1 MALVRYSTGSRKVA
15 IAIRFDKDDGEPVTL
30 VDPALDYDGTDLV
43 KYEESYYDEAH
54 LTIKDGEEP
63 TWFHI
68 KPLTHKQRAHIGGM
82 SGYDQFLMAFRFGV
96 MKVDN
101 YYSEDFTSGERQQ
114 KPQVK
119 RSNWSGMGDAV
130 TEGWLKDADMITDV
144 IISVGIMVMRISEAA
159 APLSRD
165 SKQPSGG
172 GE

>member
-1 MALVRYSTGSRKVA
+1 
-15 IAIRFDKDDGEPVTL
+15 
-30 VDPALDYDGTDLV
+30 
-43 KYEESYYDEAH
+43 
-54 LTIKDGEEP
+54 
-63 TWFHI
+63 
-68 KPLTHKQRAHIGGM
+68 
-82 SGYDQFLMAFRFGV
+82 

-165 SKQPSGG
+165 SKLPSGG